1 MAELSKPTIS
11 NTQTLV
17 NPQVNR
23 CTSVQVAC
31 MSYMDLALG
40 AFLQMYSY
48 GATGGLDFQGRC
60 QLCSITF
67 QDKANVDSIVEIV
80 MSSML

>member
-1 MAELSKPTIS
+1 MTELSKPTIS
-11 NTQTLV
+11 NTQTLL

-40 AFLQMYSY
+40 AFL
-48 GATGGLDFQGRC
+48 GCIRTGQRGLGLLGQVSTMQHYILR
-60 QLCSITF
+60 
-67 QDKANVDSIVEIV
+67 
-80 MSSML
+80 